1 MNRFTRYAIIAVS
14 VLIIGWVGF
23 GKVLGRSANDNTYKS
38 LIVYSEVLQKIQQD
52 YVDEPNMHLVTAGSL
67 HGLLESLDSESSYLT
82 PREYTEY
89 QQKSSSTAIGET
101 GLNLSKRFGYII
113 VTSVLPDTS
122 TEKAGLHSG
131 DILESIAG
139 FTTREMSVGQAK
151 NLLAGQP
158 GTGVKVGVI
167 RRGKTDPEEVEVVRE
182 KLSTPKLIAQR
193 VDSETLALRFPT
205 LDAGRADEVR
215 TRLLDAQKQ
224 GVSRVILDLRECGR
238 GPVSEAIAI
247 ARLFVSSGQLLALRG
262 QTIPTQ
268 VFSADASKV
277 VWKGPVSI
285 LMDGT
290 TTGAAEVLAASL
302 ANTKRGDLV
311 GDRTFGLASE
321 QKLIPLDDGAALFL
335 TVANYYNA
343 DGKSILEEGVTPTEV
358 VARLCRLRRRFR
370 RWRRRDHYPRHAQG
384 LHHRSA
390 SPFFRGSRSSQGPR
404 TSEESGEESRLVL
417 SCPSSLRARGNT
429 LNSP

>member
-1 MNRFTRYAIIAVS
+1 MNRFTRYAIIVVS

-38 LIVYSEVLQKIQQD
+38 LVVYSEVLQKILQD

-67 HGLLESLDSESSYLT
+67 HGLLESLDPESSYLT

-89 QQKSSSTAIGET
+89 KQKTANSAASDT
-101 GLNLSKRFGYII
+101 GVNLSKRFGYII

-122 TEKAGLHSG
+122 AEKAGLRSG

-151 NLLAGQP
+151 NLLAGQL

-182 KLSTPKLIAQR
+182 KPSIPKLIAQR
-193 VDSETLALRFPT
+193 VDDDTLALRFPS

-215 TRLLDAQKQ
+215 SRLLDAQKQ
-224 GVSRVILDLRECGR
+224 GVTRVILDLRACGR
-238 GPVSEAIAI
+238 GPVAEAIAI
-247 ARLFVSSGQLLALRG
+247 ARLIVPSGKLIALRG
-262 QTIPTQ
+262 QTLPEQDFNADPT
-268 VFSADASKV
+268 KV
-277 VWKGPVSI
+277 IWRGPVSV

-302 ANTKRGDLV
+302 ANTKRGNLV

-321 QKLIPLDDGAALFL
+321 QKLIPLEDGAALFL
-335 TVANYYNA
+335 TVANYYNE
-343 DGKSILEEGVTPTEV
+343 DGKSILEEGVTPTEIV
-358 VARLCRLRRRFR
+358 RASVA
-370 RWRRRDHYPRHAQG
+370 
-384 LHHRSA
+384 SA
-390 SPFFRGSRSSQGPR
+390 DDGDDGEDATSSTPGTPKDSTLGPR
-404 TSEESGEESRLVL
+404 PLSSDDPVL
-417 SCPSSLRARGNT
+417 RKALE
-429 LNSP
+429 LLKSPVKKAA